1 MKINKKMTA
10 SLIALALGGV
20 IGVSATTNKV
30 SADPA
35 TIVNGTTATAS
46 QVATID
52 PADVNVLIKTKT
64 SYANGRLT
72 ISGTVPAQAATMNR
86 VSVAYGSTADTAN
99 EAGTI
104 KVKPNGTFEGTFKFS
119 GYGNFYLTGVDNTGD
134 AVAKATI
141 TAKNYASPET
151 STVTAKKNN
160 KTQEL
165 RVSTIANPK
174 ATVYALSANKKK
186 VLAKVAS
193 QGSFKSTVLYI
204 PYKKINGQ
212 NHIYLAQK
220 LPKQKLSQGR
230 YVKFATV
237 KASSKAKTYAHKSP
251 AISGYSYKG
260 DDKNGE
266 TFTIHAQKGAVIR
279 AYVGG
284 KVVAK
289 ATSKG
294 ASKSTTLKLSAKVL
308 RATKDTHFYVTQ
320 QLPGMAESKKTA
332 AKINHIKAAKK
343 SAKKASKK
351 SAKKTSKKAAKKSS
365 KKASKKAVKKSAK
378 KANKKAAKKTSKK
391 AVKKA
396 AKKSSKKA
404 NKKAVKKS
412 AKKTP
417 VISHYSYKGDDRNG
431 ETLTI
436 KAKKGTVIRAYIG
449 NKVVARTTA
458 KSSKAT
464 TLKISG
470 KALRS
475 TKANHFYVTQ
485 QASGKAES
493 KKTAL
498 RIFHIKAKKSAK
510 KANKKAVKKSAKKA
524 AKKSAKKTN
533 KKTNKKTAKKSAK
546 KASKKAVKKN
556 AKKAKKSSKKANHAK
571 KSANKKAAHKA
582 NK

>member
-86 VSVAYGSTADTAN
+86 VSVAYGSTADNAN

-165 RVSTIANPK
+165 RVSTTANPK

-284 KVVAK
+284 KVVK
-289 ATSKG
+289 KVTSKG
-294 ASKSTTLKLSAKVL
+294 ASKSTSLKISAKVL

-351 SAKKTSKKAAKKSS
+351 SAKKTSKKSAKKSS
-365 KKASKKAVKKSAK
+365 KKASKKAVKKSAAK
-378 KANKKAAKKTSKK
+378 KTNKKAS
-391 AVKKA
+391 KKA

-404 NKKAVKKS
+404 VKKSSKKASKKAAKKS

-449 NKVVARTTA
+449 KKVVKKATA
-458 KSSKAT
+458 KSSSKAT

-470 KALRS
+470 KTLRS
-475 TKANHFYVTQ
+475 TKSNHFYVTQ

-510 KANKKAVKKSAKKA
+510 KANKKA
-524 AKKSAKKTN
+524 AKKSVKKAN
-533 KKTNKKTAKKSAK
+533 KKTAKKSAKKSAK

-556 AKKAKKSSKKANHAK
+556 AKKAKKASKKASHAK

>member
-64 SYANGRLT
+64 GYANGRLT

-165 RVSTIANPK
+165 RVSTTANPK

-284 KVVAK
+284 KVVK
-289 ATSKG
+289 KVTSKG
-294 ASKSTTLKLSAKVL
+294 ASKSTTLKISAKVL
-308 RATKDTHFYVTQ
+308 RATKDSHFYVTQ

-343 SAKKASKK
+343 ATKKA
-351 SAKKTSKKAAKKSS
+351 SKKAAKKSS

-378 KANKKAAKKTSKK
+378 KTNKKAA
-391 AVKKA
+391 KKA
-396 AKKSSKKA
+396 AKKSSKKVIKKSA
-404 NKKAVKKS
+404 KKASKKASKKAAKKS

-449 NKVVARTTA
+449 NKVVKKATA

-475 TKANHFYVTQ
+475 TKSNHFYVTQ

-498 RIFHIKAKKSAK
+498 RIFHIKAKKAAK
-510 KANKKAVKKSAKKA
+510 KANKKA
-524 AKKSAKKTN
+524 AKKSTKKASKKAVKKTS
-533 KKTNKKTAKKSAK
+533 KKASKKSTK

-556 AKKAKKSSKKANHAK
+556 AKKTKKSSKNAKHAK
-571 KSANKKAAHKA
+571 KAANKKAAKKA

>member
-165 RVSTIANPK
+165 RVSTTANPK
-174 ATVYALSANKKK
+174 ATVYALSANKKN

-284 KVVAK
+284 KVVK
-289 ATSKG
+289 KVTSKG
-294 ASKSTTLKLSAKVL
+294 ASKSTTLTLSAKVL

-365 KKASKKAVKKSAK
+365 KKVSKKAVKKSAK
-378 KANKKAAKKTSKK
+378 KANKKAAKK
-391 AVKKA
+391 A

-404 NKKAVKKS
+404 IKKSAKKASKKASKKAAKKS

-449 NKVVARTTA
+449 NKVVKKATA

-475 TKANHFYVTQ
+475 TKSNHFYVTQ

-498 RIFHIKAKKSAK
+498 RIFHIKAKKAAK
-510 KANKKAVKKSAKKA
+510 KANKKA
-524 AKKSAKKTN
+524 AKKSTKKASKKAVKKTS
-533 KKTNKKTAKKSAK
+533 KKASKKSTK

-556 AKKAKKSSKKANHAK
+556 AKKTKKSSKKAKHAK
-571 KSANKKAAHKA
+571 KAANKKAAKKA

>member
-165 RVSTIANPK
+165 RVSTTANPK

-284 KVVAK
+284 KVVK
-289 ATSKG
+289 KVTSKG
-294 ASKSTTLKLSAKVL
+294 ASKSTTLKISAKVL
-308 RATKDTHFYVTQ
+308 RATKDSHFYVTQ

-343 SAKKASKK
+343 ATKKA
-351 SAKKTSKKAAKKSS
+351 SKKAAKKSS

-378 KANKKAAKKTSKK
+378 KTNKKAA
-391 AVKKA
+391 KKA
-396 AKKSSKKA
+396 AKKSSKKVIKKSA
-404 NKKAVKKS
+404 KKASKKASKKAAKKS

-449 NKVVARTTA
+449 NKVVKKATA

-475 TKANHFYVTQ
+475 TKSNHFYVTQ

-498 RIFHIKAKKSAK
+498 RIFHIKAKKAAK
-510 KANKKAVKKSAKKA
+510 KANKKA
-524 AKKSAKKTN
+524 AKKSTKKASKKAVKKTS
-533 KKTNKKTAKKSAK
+533 KKASKKSTK

-556 AKKAKKSSKKANHAK
+556 AKKTKKSSKKAKHAK
-571 KSANKKAAHKA
+571 KAANKKAAKKA

>member
-165 RVSTIANPK
+165 RVSTTANPK

-284 KVVAK
+284 KVVK
-289 ATSKG
+289 KVTSKG
-294 ASKSTTLKLSAKVL
+294 ASKSTTLKISAKVL
-308 RATKDTHFYVTQ
+308 RATKDSHFYVTQ

-343 SAKKASKK
+343 ATKKA
-351 SAKKTSKKAAKKSS
+351 SKKAAKKSS

-378 KANKKAAKKTSKK
+378 KTNKKAA
-391 AVKKA
+391 KKA

-404 NKKAVKKS
+404 IKKSAKKASKKASKKAAKKS

-449 NKVVARTTA
+449 NKVVKKATA

-475 TKANHFYVTQ
+475 TKSNHFYVTQ

-498 RIFHIKAKKSAK
+498 RIFHIKAKKAAK
-510 KANKKAVKKSAKKA
+510 KANKKA
-524 AKKSAKKTN
+524 AKKSTKKASKKAVKKTS
-533 KKTNKKTAKKSAK
+533 KKASKKSTK

-556 AKKAKKSSKKANHAK
+556 AKKTKKSSKKAKHAK
-571 KSANKKAAHKA
+571 KAANKKAAKKA

>member
-104 KVKPNGTFEGTFKFS
+104 KVKPNGTFESTFKFS

-165 RVSTIANPK
+165 RVSTTANPK

-284 KVVAK
+284 KVVK
-289 ATSKG
+289 KVTSKG
-294 ASKSTTLKLSAKVL
+294 ASKSTTLKISAKVL
-308 RATKDTHFYVTQ
+308 RATKDSHFYVTQ

-343 SAKKASKK
+343 ATKKA
-351 SAKKTSKKAAKKSS
+351 SKKAAKKSS

-378 KANKKAAKKTSKK
+378 KTNKKAA
-391 AVKKA
+391 KKA

-404 NKKAVKKS
+404 IKKSAKKASKKASKKAAKKS

-449 NKVVARTTA
+449 NKVVKKATA

-475 TKANHFYVTQ
+475 TKSNHFYVTQ

-498 RIFHIKAKKSAK
+498 RIFHIKAKKAAK
-510 KANKKAVKKSAKKA
+510 KANKKA
-524 AKKSAKKTN
+524 AKKSTKKASKKAVKKTS
-533 KKTNKKTAKKSAK
+533 KKASKKSTK

-556 AKKAKKSSKKANHAK
+556 AKKTKKSSKKAKHAK
-571 KSANKKAAHKA
+571 KAANKKAAKKA

>member
-165 RVSTIANPK
+165 RVSTTANPK

-284 KVVAK
+284 KVVK
-289 ATSKG
+289 KVTSKG
-294 ASKSTTLKLSAKVL
+294 ASKSTTLKISAKVL
-308 RATKDTHFYVTQ
+308 RATKDSHFYVTQ

-343 SAKKASKK
+343 ATKKA
-351 SAKKTSKKAAKKSS
+351 SKKAAKKSS

-378 KANKKAAKKTSKK
+378 KTNKKAA
-391 AVKKA
+391 KKA

-404 NKKAVKKS
+404 AKKS

-449 NKVVARTTA
+449 NKVVKKATA

-475 TKANHFYVTQ
+475 TKSNHFYVTQ

-498 RIFHIKAKKSAK
+498 RIFHIKAKKAAK
-510 KANKKAVKKSAKKA
+510 KANKKA
-524 AKKSAKKTN
+524 AKKSTKKASKKAVKKTS
-533 KKTNKKTAKKSAK
+533 KKASKKSTK

-556 AKKAKKSSKKANHAK
+556 AKKTKKSSKKAKHAK
-571 KSANKKAAHKA
+571 KAANKKAAKKA

>member
-165 RVSTIANPK
+165 RVSTTANPK

-284 KVVAK
+284 KVVK
-289 ATSKG
+289 KVTSKG
-294 ASKSTTLKLSAKVL
+294 ASKSTTLKISAKVL
-308 RATKDTHFYVTQ
+308 RATKDSHFYVTQ

-343 SAKKASKK
+343 ATKKA
-351 SAKKTSKKAAKKSS
+351 SKKAAKKSS

-378 KANKKAAKKTSKK
+378 KTNKTAA
-391 AVKKA
+391 KKA

-404 NKKAVKKS
+404 IKKSAKKASKKASKKAAKKS

-449 NKVVARTTA
+449 NKVVKKATA

-475 TKANHFYVTQ
+475 TKSNHFYVTQ

-498 RIFHIKAKKSAK
+498 RIFHIKAKKAAK
-510 KANKKAVKKSAKKA
+510 KANKKA
-524 AKKSAKKTN
+524 AKKSTKKASKKAVKKTS
-533 KKTNKKTAKKSAK
+533 KKASKKSTK

-556 AKKAKKSSKKANHAK
+556 AKKTKKSSKKAKHAK
-571 KSANKKAAHKA
+571 KAANKKAAKKA